1 MKNYPH
7 FVDINRDGIFAK
19 VFTTPSGNEEFC
31 SPTGRELRNSNTPM
45 DWWIEF
51 EDSNGNLYYGR

>member
-7 FVDINRDGIFAK
+7 FVDINRDGVFAK

-31 SPTGRELRNSNTPM
+31 SPTGQELRNSNTVNQMCKTLKNKITQLTFP
-45 DWWIEF
+45 
-51 EDSNGNLYYGR
+51 Y